1 MSETMN
7 TSKTSGKPTGRS
19 GGKAAVR
26 RAATPAA
33 QQPKIEAAT
42 ERAMEQPAR
51 RVAPTLD
58 PNTVVTVRNGFN
70 GTLIYKS
77 RKTGEKFVWDG
88 FGAEQDMELSELKSA
103 RNSSKSFFEN
113 NWFLIDDLE
122 VIDYLNVGQY
132 YKNALRYEDFDTL
145 FDGDPADVERVLN
158 GLSAG
163 QKRTVSYR
171 ARALVA
177 DGKIDSLSMIA
188 AIERALAVKL
198 TDAEQ

>member
-1 MSETMN
+1 MSENVN
-7 TSKTSGKPTGRS
+7 TAKAPRSNGGKG

-42 ERAMEQPAR
+42 ESAIKQPVR

-88 FGAEQDMELSELKSA
+88 FGAEQD
-103 RNSSKSFFEN
+103 
-113 NWFLIDDLE
+113 
-122 VIDYLNVGQY
+122 
-132 YKNALRYEDFDTL
+132 
-145 FDGDPADVERVLN
+145 
-158 GLSAG
+158 
-163 QKRTVSYR
+163 
-171 ARALVA
+171 
-177 DGKIDSLSMIA
+177 
-188 AIERALAVKL
+188 
-198 TDAEQ
+198 

>member
-1 MSETMN
+1 MSENMN
-7 TSKTSGKPTGRS
+7 TAKAPRSNSGKG

-26 RAATPAA
+26 RAATPVT
-33 QQPKIEAAT
+33 QQPKMEAVT

-51 RVAPTLD
+51 RVAPKLD
-58 PNTVVTVRNGFN
+58 PNTVVTVRNGFD

-77 RKTGEKFVWDG
+77 RKTGEKFKWEG
-88 FGAEQDMELSELKSA
+88 FGTEHDMELSELKSA
-103 RNSSKSFFEN
+103 RNSDKRFFEN
-113 NWFLIDDLE
+113 NWFLIDDPE

-132 YKNALRYEDFDTL
+132 YKNALRYEDFDML
-145 FDGDPADVERVLN
+145 FNGDPADVERVLG

-177 DGKIDSLSMIA
+177 EGKIDSLSMIA

-198 TDAEQ
+198 TDVEQ